1 MYKHQALKRHI
12 SRASFNF
19 IARAHAA
26 PRWHSIAED
35 GLDGLEKIVG
45 TLNDIST
52 AALWAAAAMPDFTSP
67 SDAHLIYM
75 RVIEGAYRA
84 AYVGLPFRTNGQCRF
99 ELLAATEDFQPVGL
113 RGPLFAGLANENV
126 AAGDGGISQQNDS
139 GAGS

>member
-1 MYKHQALKRHI
+1 MDKKQPLKRHL
-12 SRASFNF
+12 SRSSFHF

-35 GLDGLEKIVG
+35 GLDGLEKILG

-52 AALWAAAAMPDFTSP
+52 AALWAAAAMPDFATP
-67 SDAHLIYM
+67 SDAHVIYM

-84 AYVGLPFRTNGQCRF
+84 AYVGLPFRTNDQCRF
-99 ELLAATEDFQPVGL
+99 ELLAATEEFQPVGL
-113 RGPLFAGLANENV
+113 RGPLFAGLANENFV
-126 AAGDGGISQQNDS
+126 PPDGGITRQRDG